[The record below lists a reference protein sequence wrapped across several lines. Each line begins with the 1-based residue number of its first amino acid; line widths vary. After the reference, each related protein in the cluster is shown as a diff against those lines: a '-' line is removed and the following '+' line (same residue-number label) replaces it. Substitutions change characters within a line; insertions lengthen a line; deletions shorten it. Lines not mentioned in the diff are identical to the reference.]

1 MIYNNTRF
9 TISIAFSYLL
19 IVILVLSRQATMT
32 TMDNEWD
39 VMPAGR
45 RKSIHPN
52 GAVCRFNLH
61 INNSP
66 YSGLLK
72 NGKRTGIMRLS
83 SIVDGETITIGHGES
98 GPVCDPVCEE
108 SGPSGSAALK
118 FLRTGIPSGN
128 LFVQRLP
135 IGFNSSTYN
144 VLDSEV
150 NVLYTHRNGLN
161 YALRSFK
168 GIIKDLQ
175 GSAYSFA
182 VGVSDLARY
191 FYY

>member
-1 MIYNNTRF
+1 MIT
-9 TISIAFSYLL
+9 
-19 IVILVLSRQATMT
+19 ILVLSRQATMT
-32 TMDNEWD
+32 AMESEWD
-39 VMPAGR
+39 VFPAGR
-45 RKSIHPN
+45 KKSIHPN
-52 GAVCRFNLH
+52 GAVCRFNLY
-61 INNSP
+61 IKNSP

-83 SIVDGETITIGHGES
+83 SIVDGETITEGYEKS

-118 FLRTGIPSGN
+118 FLRTGKPSGN

-150 NVLYTHRNGLN
+150 NVLYTHRNGINHVLTS
-161 YALRSFK
+161 LK
-168 GIIKDLQ
+168 GIRKDLQ
-175 GSAYSFA
+175 GSAFSWA

-191 FYY
+191 FYD

>member
-1 MIYNNTRF
+1 M
-9 TISIAFSYLL
+9 

-83 SIVDGETITIGHGES
+83 SIVDGETITIGHGKS

-135 IGFNSSTYN
+135 IG
-144 VLDSEV
+144 
-150 NVLYTHRNGLN
+150 
-161 YALRSFK
+161 
-168 GIIKDLQ
+168 
-175 GSAYSFA
+175 
-182 VGVSDLARY
+182 
-191 FYY
+191 